1 METGK
6 EKDSSMKYLFIA
18 IIALCVCFLVG
29 VFLFAPDA
37 VNTVLDKFSEI
48 TSSASETQLVNIS
61 IGDFNINLNGAIELP
76 TFNFNIDVD
85 EAAIPQFDVS
95 IFIIIAAIIAMI
107 ISCSLPVVS
116 LLTTLAFSGVGL
128 YIAIQAVDV
137 YNSMVAS
144 GRTTWNAAG
153 SCFLV
158 MFAVLGAIIFNG
170 LLGIEGTVLQKHVG
184 DAANGSALAFIFSL
198 LFAAIG
204 AAFLGG
210 ICIVILGLGWFGGI
224 YVVLAI
230 AFLYAMLSEITNLSA
245 KAYVV
250 NL

>member
-6 EKDSSMKYLFIA
+6 EKDSSKKYLFIA

-95 IFIIIAAIIAMI
+95 IFIIIAAVIAMI

-128 YIAIQAVDV
+128 YIAIQAVEV
-137 YNSMVAS
+137 YNNMVAS

-158 MFAVLGAIIFNG
+158 MFAIMGAIVFNG
-170 LLGIEGTVLQKHVG
+170 LLGIEGTILQITANDK
-184 DAANGSALAFIFSL
+184 ANGTALAVIWSLIFAVIISFVL
-198 LFAAIG
+198 AG
-204 AAFLGG
+204 LGWF
-210 ICIVILGLGWFGGI
+210 ILGCGWFGGI
-224 YVVLAI
+224 YVTLAI
-230 AFLYAMLSEITNLSA
+230 AFIYSMWREIVNLS
-245 KAYVV
+245 VQG
-250 NL
+250 LQ